1 MEIKK
6 DKQIA
11 LYFGTFNPI
20 HVGHLSIAN
29 YIAQLNEVDEVWLVV
44 SPQNPLKQKDSMLA
58 DYHRIAMVREAIADN
73 TMLKASDIEFHLPQ
87 PSYTIDT
94 LTYIQEKYPD
104 YTFSIIVGEDNLRS
118 LPKWKNYEV
127 ILSSFQMWVYPRLT
141 TLYDL
146 ENRGDAKI
154 VDKLYDNKN
163 VRFLK
168 NVPIMAISSSFIR
181 SQIKNKKSPK
191 YLLTPPVLK
200 YIEEMHFYEK

>member
-1 MEIKK
+1 MNRLKN
-6 DKQIA
+6 KQIA

-29 YIAQLNEVDEVWLVV
+29 YIAQQDEVDEVWLVV

-73 TMLKASDIEFHLPQ
+73 SMLKASDIEFDLPQ

-94 LTYIQEKYPD
+94 LTYIQEKYPN
-104 YTFSIIVGEDNLRS
+104 YNFSIIVGEDNLRS
-118 LPKWKNYEV
+118 FPKWKNYEV
-127 ILSSFQMWVYPRLT
+127 ILSNFQMWVYPRHT
-141 TLYDL
+141 TRYDL
-146 ENRGDAKI
+146 EHKGDPVI
-154 VDKLYDNKN
+154 VSELYENEN
-163 VRFLK
+163 VHFLK
-168 NVPIMAISSSFIR
+168 NVPLMAISSSFIR
-181 SQIKNKKSPK
+181 KQIKNKKSPK